1 MATSLSKKDP
11 EELLTKYKG
20 EQYEAIKKA
29 QTFVLENI
37 PAQKKQ
43 GDKFPD
49 ELKVFA
55 KTLVIQG
62 YTYQQAADICRVGR
76 TTVHEWMND
85 PYIDQISNT
94 ELSDTI
100 KTRMA
105 SDLIIKSQIA
115 FNAAMTPEKIEKS
128 STLQLASAGGIMFD
142 KARLLKGESTQNI
155 ATANT
160 RINEFHSD
168 IDEKES
174 DILKLEAEIAIL
186 DEED

>member
-1 MATSLSKKDP
+1 MANSLKKSEDRLSKYSPEDQERFRDIQEYIINNFPDQKKKKNKFP
-11 EELLTKYKG
+11 EELK
-20 EQYEAIKKA
+20 I
-29 QTFVLENI
+29 
-37 PAQKKQ
+37 
-43 GDKFPD
+43 
-49 ELKVFA
+49 FA
-55 KTLVIQG
+55 KTLVLKG
-62 YTYQQAADICRVGR
+62 YQYSQVADILGVGR
-76 TTVHEWMND
+76 TTVIDWMND
-85 PYIDQISNT
+85 PYIDQLCNNDLAESV
-94 ELSDTI
+94 

-174 DILKLEAEIAIL
+174 DILKLEAEIAML
-186 DEED
+186 DDED